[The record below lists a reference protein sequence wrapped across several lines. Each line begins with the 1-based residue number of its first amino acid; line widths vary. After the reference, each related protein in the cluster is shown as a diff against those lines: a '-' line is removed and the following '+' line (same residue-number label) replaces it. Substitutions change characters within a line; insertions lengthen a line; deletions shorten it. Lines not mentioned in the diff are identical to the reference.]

1 MTRSMRRLTVL
12 TLGATMCVMTQLAPA
27 HAALTASIPTLPAE
41 QKHTIVVDVH
51 TGEML
56 SISSGEPLS
65 DEVVKQFES
74 LPGAKTYTQDVYT
87 GRVLSIARN

>member
-1 MTRSMRRLTVL
+1 
-12 TLGATMCVMTQLAPA
+12 MCAMTQLATA
-27 HAALTASIPTLPAE
+27 TAAPIPSSPTLPAGQE
-41 QKHTIVVDVH
+41 HVVLVDVH

-56 SISSGEPLS
+56 SISSTEPLS
-65 DEVVKQFES
+65 EVTVKQFEA